1 MQVRKQQLELEI
13 EQQTGSKK
21 EKEYLKAVYCLF
33 NFYTDYIMRN
43 GGLEESQGGN
53 KIDGEI
59 SIISNMQMTP
69 ALWQKVKN

>member
-13 EQQTGSKK
+13 EQQTASRK

-43 GGLEESQGGN
+43 AGLEESQGGN

>member
-13 EQQTGSKK
+13 EQQTGSRK
-21 EKEYLKAVYCLF
+21 EKEYLKAAYCLF

-43 GGLEESQGGN
+43 AGLEESQGGN

>member
-13 EQQTGSKK
+13 EQQTGSRK

-33 NFYTDYIMRN
+33 NFYTDYITRN
-43 GGLEESQGGN
+43 AGLEESQGVN

-59 SIISNMQMTP
+59 SIT
-69 ALWQKVKN
+69 

>member
-13 EQQTGSKK
+13 EQQTGSRK

>member
-1 MQVRKQQLELEI
+1 MQVRRQQLELEI
-13 EQQTGSKK
+13 EQQTGSRK

-43 GGLEESQGGN
+43 AGLEESQGGN

>member
-13 EQQTGSKK
+13 EQQTASRK

-33 NFYTDYIMRN
+33 NFYTDYITRN
-43 GGLEESQGGN
+43 AGLEESQGGN
-53 KIDGEI
+53 QIEGEI
-59 SIISNMQMTP
+59 PIISNMQMTP

>member
-13 EQQTGSKK
+13 EQQTGSRK

-43 GGLEESQGGN
+43 AGLEESQGGN